1 MENILSMLIF
11 FPAVAATVGF
21 LIDKNSIRQFGV
33 VVTAV
38 EFVLSILLWYYFDP
52 SFAGMQFITQLPLIP
67 SYGINYVVGVDG
79 VSLFLVVMITLMTMI
94 AIIGLTEK
102 KNAKNL
108 IITMLYLE
116 MTMVG
121 VFVSLDVLMFY
132 VFWELTLIP
141 MFYIVGF
148 WGAEKRFYA
157 AIKFFLYTFI
167 GSLIMLIGILYCG
180 YVFHQ
185 TSGVWSF
192 NLLDWYSVILP
203 VDLQLWLFIAFF
215 FGFAVKVPMFP
226 FHTWLP
232 LTHGQAPTI
241 GSIVLAAVLLKMETY
256 GFIRFSLPL
265 FPDASVYF
273 TGFMTVLGLIAII
286 YTAMIAYAQEDMKQM
301 IAYSSISHMG
311 VIILGVFAL
320 NIEGIAGAVYLMI
333 GHGIVSG
340 GLFMLVGVLYDRRKT
355 KMIKEFGGLA
365 KNMPV
370 FATIYAVTLM
380 ASVGLPLTVGFIGE
394 FLSLLGF
401 FKASPILAFI
411 ASLTIVLSVIYMLS
425 MYKRTFFGKLVKEEN
440 KNMKDIYGRELVAL
454 GSITVLIIAMGI
466 YPKPILDPLNTT
478 VTNLVNV
485 MEVKAV
491 EQETK
496 DRLRELNVIAGEVK

>member
-320 NIEGIAGAVYLMI
+320 NIEGIAGAVHLMI

>member
-11 FPAVAATVGF
+11 FPAVAATVAF
-21 LIDKNSIRQFGV
+21 LIDKNSMRQFGV

-38 EFVLSILLWYYFDP
+38 EFVLSLLLWYYFDP
-52 SFAGMQFITQLPLIP
+52 SVAGMQFVQQLPLIP
-67 SYGINYVVGVDG
+67 SYGVNYVVGVDG

-102 KNAKNL
+102 KNTKNL

-121 VFVSLDVLMFY
+121 VFVSLDVIMFY

-185 TSGVWSF
+185 TSGIWSF

-320 NIEGIAGAVYLMI
+320 NIEGISGAVYLMI

-355 KMIKEFGGLA
+355 KLIKEFGGLA
-365 KNMPV
+365 HNMPV
-370 FATIYAVTLM
+370 FATVYAVVLM

-440 KNMKDIYGRELVAL
+440 KGLKDIHGRELVAL
-454 GSITVLIIAMGI
+454 GSIVALVVAMGI

-478 VTNLVNV
+478 VTNLTKV

-496 DRLRELNVIAGEVK
+496 DRLRQLNTVGEVK